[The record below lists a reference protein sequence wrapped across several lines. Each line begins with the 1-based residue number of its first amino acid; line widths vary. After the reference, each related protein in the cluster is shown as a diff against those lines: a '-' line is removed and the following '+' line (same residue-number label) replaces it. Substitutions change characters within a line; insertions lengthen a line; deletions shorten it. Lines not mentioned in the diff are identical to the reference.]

1 MCLALV
7 LKHSL
12 VLGLQVGR
20 FYIYIYIFLLT
31 AHLCVMIV
39 CFVRGLLNVNC
50 SLDPEPKIRSV
61 QLIGL

>member
-20 FYIYIYIFLLT
+20 FYIYIYFLLT

-50 SLDPEPKIRSV
+50 SLYPEPKIRRVFS
-61 QLIGL
+61 